1 MDLTIGAVPNISFSF
16 FYCFSFSASLPL
28 SLSPHGLS
36 NSAARH
42 LYLVPQESKIEH
54 SKSTTPQDASD
65 FQTSACVMFARVPLA
80 KAQN

>member
-1 MDLTIGAVPNISFSF
+1 MEPLELFLAFLSLSLTL
-16 FYCFSFSASLPL
+16 SLPL

-42 LYLVPQESKIEH
+42 LYLGPQESKIEH
-54 SKSTTPQDASD
+54 SKSTTPQYASD